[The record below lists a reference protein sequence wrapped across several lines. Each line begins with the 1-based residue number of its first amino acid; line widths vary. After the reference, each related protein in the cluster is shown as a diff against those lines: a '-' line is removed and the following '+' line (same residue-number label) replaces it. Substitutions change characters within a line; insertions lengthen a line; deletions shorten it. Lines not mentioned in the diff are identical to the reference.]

1 MLNLKT
7 MKQLTILL
15 ICLLSSSILF
25 SQEAISKEDPP
36 EKRAEYITEQ
46 MVEKLELDDN
56 QRDTLHTINLKYAN
70 IIQKEIIDQDLS
82 LFSQYN
88 KGMKINKK
96 KEEELL
102 PLLSKKQKE
111 LYQSFKKENSK
122 KILAKLF
129 GF

>member
-1 MLNLKT
+1 

-15 ICLLSSSILF
+15 SCLLSSSLVF
-25 SQEAISKEDPP
+25 SQEAISKEDSP
-36 EKRAEYITEQ
+36 EKRAAYITEQ

-56 QRDTLHTINLKYAN
+56 QMDTFHTINLKYAN

-82 LFSQYN
+82 LFSQYH

-102 PLLSKKQKE
+102 PLLNEKQKE
-111 LYQSFKKENSK
+111 LYQSFKEENSK